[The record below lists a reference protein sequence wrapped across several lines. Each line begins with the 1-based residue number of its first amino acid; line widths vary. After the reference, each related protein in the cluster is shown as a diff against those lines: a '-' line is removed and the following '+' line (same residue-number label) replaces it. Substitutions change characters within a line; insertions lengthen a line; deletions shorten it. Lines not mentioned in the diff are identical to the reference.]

1 MNLKGSDFVGRLEF
15 DKVFVRQEAQAA
27 RAIGR
32 VAQLFIRE
40 VKILISRPG
49 PTKTHR
55 TGTVVGGET
64 IRASRE
70 GEPPRRR
77 TGILRASIKGEPIDG
92 RGLVWKVGTV
102 LGYGRILETVMK
114 RPYLRSTLA
123 RMESR
128 LSSFMAQELGLGG

>member
-1 MNLKGSDFVGRLEF
+1 MNIKGSDFVGRLEF

-40 VKILISRPG
+40 VKILLSRPG

-55 TGTVVGGET
+55 TGAVVGGET
-64 IRASRE
+64 IRASKP

-77 TGILRASIKGEPIDG
+77 TGILRSSIKGEPTDG
-92 RGLVWKVGTV
+92 QGLVWKVGTV
-102 LGYGRILETVMK
+102 LGYGRTLELFMK
-114 RPYLRSTLA
+114 RRYLKPTLEK
-123 RMESR
+123 MQSR